1 MKNNMKKSILVCTL
15 LAGVWT
21 MAFGKPKYISPNNDG
36 IQDELVIPLNI
47 SDKRYVQGWSLV
59 ILDEN
64 KNVVRTIE
72 NKVALPQ
79 KIGFKSF
86 FKQIVTPK
94 KGVEI
99 PKEVIWNGAMNN
111 GETAPDGKY
120 FYYVTATDDNGN
132 QGKTKEYEVIVDT
145 LAPEIELAQPKDKI
159 FGEGSKSA
167 FKIKQTGS
175 VEDEWIGTIKNADGE
190 TVKTLKWVNAEPAEF
205 SWRGTNDDETQVMDG
220 VYSYEITATDKAG
233 NKAPQSTIT
242 NIIYSAEKPATNI
255 IVEGSRYFSPRTES
269 QISTVT
275 FNLTIPVPEVK
286 TGNRLVEWSV
296 NIEDKNGKTV
306 RSYNQGNYGE
316 VPPSKIIFDG
326 LDDNQKLLP
335 DGEYQ
340 AFVSAK

>member
-47 SDKRYVQGWSLV
+47 SDKRYVKSL
-59 ILDEN
+59 
-64 KNVVRTIE
+64 
-72 NKVALPQ
+72 
-79 KIGFKSF
+79 

-99 PKEVIWNGAMNN
+99 PKEMIWNGAMNN

-175 VEDEWIGTIKNADGE
+175 VEDEWIGTIKNADRTCGIQ
-190 TVKTLKWVNAEPAEF
+190 LA
-205 SWRGTNDDETQVMDG
+205 R
-220 VYSYEITATDKAG
+220 
-233 NKAPQSTIT
+233 NK
-242 NIIYSAEKPATNI
+242 
-255 IVEGSRYFSPRTES
+255 
-269 QISTVT
+269 
-275 FNLTIPVPEVK
+275 
-286 TGNRLVEWSV
+286 
-296 NIEDKNGKTV
+296 
-306 RSYNQGNYGE
+306 
-316 VPPSKIIFDG
+316 
-326 LDDNQKLLP
+326 
-335 DGEYQ
+335 
-340 AFVSAK
+340 